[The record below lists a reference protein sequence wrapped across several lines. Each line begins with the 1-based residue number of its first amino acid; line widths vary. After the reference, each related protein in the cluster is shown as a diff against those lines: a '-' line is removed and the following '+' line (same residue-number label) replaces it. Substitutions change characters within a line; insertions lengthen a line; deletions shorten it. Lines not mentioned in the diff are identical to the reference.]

1 MTQECKE
8 PATNWMARLKEFE
21 NAKVIENSLANQIL
35 AFVKHYTDTKARVA
49 QLTLFSNKAA
59 KEGGVLTLSREALED
74 GIAVDVSPSFLM
86 PRILDELEA
95 QKVLAAKLE
104 RKAKLIIDILN
115 S

>member
-1 MTQECKE
+1 MTQEYN
-8 PATNWMARLKEFE
+8 PADDSIL
-21 NAKVIENSLANQIL
+21 NQIRSF
-35 AFVKHYTDTKARVA
+35 AHHYQDTKARVA

-59 KEGGVLTLSREALED
+59 KEGGVLTLSREAFED

-104 RKAKLIIDILN
+104 RKAKQIIDILN

>member
-1 MTQECKE
+1 MTQEYAPWE
-8 PATNWMARLKEFE
+8 DSAAHQIRSFLKR
-21 NAKVIENSLANQIL
+21 
-35 AFVKHYTDTKARVA
+35 YTDTKARIRSL
-49 QLTLFSNKAA
+49 QMFSNKAA

-86 PRILDELEA
+86 PRLLDELEA

-104 RKAKLIIDILN
+104 LKAKQIIDILN